1 MPDAEQFSEE
11 SVSEILEEVRVA
23 LSKRSQSRSLTA
35 EGILHPKN
43 VLLYSFCDVV
53 VFFLNVCPV
62 LLVILLGSS
71 RFASCLMQDFAV
83 GCDLVFSIYY
93 I

>member
-35 EGILHPKN
+35 EGILYPKN
-43 VLLYSFCDVV
+43 ILLFLFCDLVC
-53 VFFLNVCPV
+53 FLNVCPV